1 MTNDAK
7 QNAQEMA
14 DNIAAR
20 AKFME
25 SLKADQRKALDKTY
39 ETIRDCLQMLNDC
52 NDLYVSD
59 VGKLEAA
66 LWQLHN
72 AFMEVEPSEWALKNF
87 AEHGVQ
93 WPPKSEATQ

>member
-14 DNIAAR
+14 DKLAAR
-20 AKFME
+20 AKFLE
-25 SLKADQRKALDKTY
+25 SLKDDQRKALEKTY
-39 ETIRDCLQMLNDC
+39 ETIQHCLQMLNDC

-66 LWQLHN
+66 FWQLNH
-72 AFMEVEPSEWALKNF
+72 AFMDVEPSEWQLESF

-93 WPPKSEATQ
+93 WPPKSGGK